1 MTWERAIPNQKIVDM
16 NATFIVAFIRIT
28 HNFLML
34 CIVFY
39 IKPNTFFRAVA
50 KRGQPK
56 GDQGPQTFLTYV
68 KENRSRNRKYTTS
81 GSPKFSEL
89 PTALPLFDFWEKV
102 VNRCGWIR
110 LYFICI
116 FAKKN
121 NYKILLPKKEPHI
134 IILFTQPRS
143 ST

>member
-1 MTWERAIPNQKIVDM
+1 M

-56 GDQGPQTFLTYV
+56 GDQGPSTFLTYV
-68 KENRSRNRKYTTS
+68 KENRSRKRKYITS
-81 GSPKFSEL
+81 GSPKFLEL
-89 PTALPLFDFWEKV
+89 PTALPLFEKV
-102 VNRCGWIR
+102 VNRCGWIP

-116 FAKKN
+116 FAKKKVIIRYN
-121 NYKILLPKKEPHI
+121 CPKKYR
-134 IILFTQPRS
+134 IL
-143 ST
+143 